1 MQSLGQIKADLGKTK
16 SALDKVNAGLQTCKP
31 A

>member
-1 MQSLGQIKADLGKTK
+1 MQSLGQIKADLGKIK
-16 SALDKVNAGLQTCKP
+16 PGSEKVNAGLQTCKP